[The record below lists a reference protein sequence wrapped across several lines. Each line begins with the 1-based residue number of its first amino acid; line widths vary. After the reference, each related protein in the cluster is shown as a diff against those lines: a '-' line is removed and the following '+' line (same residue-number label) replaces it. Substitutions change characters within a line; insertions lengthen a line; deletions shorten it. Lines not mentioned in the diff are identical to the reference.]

1 MNLTTKYNVFQRVWV
16 INGKKGA
23 AVERE
28 IQGLKTQYINDK
40 QKTMYSFLK
49 DRVDPNNRYYD
60 YLQLVPKDPEDIADN
75 YFWLSEDK
83 CYASKEELLNNL

>member
-1 MNLTTKYNVFQRVWV
+1 
-16 INGKKGA
+16 
-23 AVERE
+23 
-28 IQGLKTQYINDK
+28 
-40 QKTMYSFLK
+40 MYSFLK